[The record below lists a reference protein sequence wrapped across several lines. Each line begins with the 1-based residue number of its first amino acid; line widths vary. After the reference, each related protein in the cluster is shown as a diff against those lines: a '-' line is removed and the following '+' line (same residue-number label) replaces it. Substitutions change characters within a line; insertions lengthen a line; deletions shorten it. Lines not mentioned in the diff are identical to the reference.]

1 MAKRLLL
8 RGSAGKPAASLL
20 LFLLLSLGV
29 MARSAFAADE
39 PANTAIPATGS
50 AAPDS
55 GVKSGDDAK
64 KPGVTEAPAGAAAGN
79 AQPAA
84 RPVNSSDDGTAR
96 KKEGKAEAAS
106 AEKPAEPRAPEQAAV
121 PKEASAD
128 AKTSEAKGVESTPAL
143 RTPAEPK
150 EAKADAKP
158 SETKPAEIKPALRK
172 PAEPK
177 EAIANAKPKDLA
189 PKEGAEALQIQPSTI
204 NASYRIHFLGAH
216 IGDFKIRSA
225 ITNRRYT
232 LQANADVSV
241 FFGTISWQGATS
253 SYGLMT
259 ANGPVPQN
267 YNFRYA
273 TNDRRETVE
282 LRFQQRMVQDII
294 INPPVRPGSHS
305 VPITAAHLQNVL
317 DPLSAIVLLTQMRL
331 SRDGGE
337 PCDKRLPIFD
347 GRVRYDVVL
356 SPKGTRPTG
365 ASGRMRGTAYVCK
378 VNYVPIAGH
387 KAGKQTAD
395 YATGN
400 TGIEV
405 WLVPVPEAGLLVPY
419 YVHVPTPAGTASMV
433 TSKFDLETSRG
444 HHALAD

>member
-1 MAKRLLL
+1 
-8 RGSAGKPAASLL
+8 
-20 LFLLLSLGV
+20 

-39 PANTAIPATGS
+39 PGNTAMQSTES
-50 AAPDS
+50 AAPDT
-55 GVKSGDDAK
+55 GTKTGDDAK
-64 KPGVTEAPAGAAAGN
+64 KPGVTEAPADAAVRNTKPPASPANSTDDAAAR
-79 AQPAA
+79 Q
-84 RPVNSSDDGTAR
+84 
-96 KKEGKAEAAS
+96 KEGKAETATAD
-106 AEKPAEPRAPEQAAV
+106 KPAEERAPEQAAV

-128 AKTSEAKGVESTPAL
+128 AKPSEAKSGESTPAQ
-143 RTPAEPK
+143 RKPAEPK
-150 EAKADAKP
+150 EAKADP
-158 SETKPAEIKPALRK
+158 NSSETKPLETKSSETKSSETKPAEIKPAEIKPALRK

-177 EAIANAKPKDLA
+177 EVIANAKPKDLA
-189 PKEGAEALQIQPSTI
+189 PKEGAEALQVQSSTV

-294 INPPVRPGSHS
+294 INPPARPGSHS

-331 SRDGGE
+331 SSTGGE

-365 ASGRMRGTAYVCK
+365 GSGRMRGTAYVCK

-387 KAGKQTAD
+387 KPGKQAAD